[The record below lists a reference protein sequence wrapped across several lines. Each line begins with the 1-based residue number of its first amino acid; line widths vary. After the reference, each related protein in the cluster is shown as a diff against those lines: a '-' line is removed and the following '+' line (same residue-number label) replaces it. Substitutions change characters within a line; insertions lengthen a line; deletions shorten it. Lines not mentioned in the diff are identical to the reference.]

1 MVLRNLFEPTPLR
14 FILFGGKGG
23 VGKTSCAAATAVY
36 SATSGYRT
44 LIISTDPAHSL
55 SDSFAQDLSGGEIIP
70 VKGIKNLFAQEI
82 NPKKAMEEFNSK
94 MVAQAQS
101 PNNMMMPDLLSM
113 STDMQ
118 FPGMDEALAFTKVL
132 ELMNESTYDVVI
144 FDTAPTGHTLR
155 LLSIPEVM
163 DSMIGRLLKLQLWL
177 KGFFSSIKSLF
188 GGATD
193 DDRTLEY
200 LKHMQTVI
208 KEARVILS
216 DKTQTTFVPVTI
228 PAIMAIEETERLLM
242 SLYTY
247 EIPVSHIVINM
258 ITPENP
264 SCPFCSVRH
273 KVQAKHVKQIVDM
286 YEDDFEITLVPLFA
300 EEIRGID
307 KLKELAE
314 ILFNEDKKL
323 VI

>member
-1 MVLRNLFEPTPLR
+1 MGLQKIFEPTPLR
-14 FILFGGKGG
+14 FVLFGGKGG
-23 VGKTSCAAATAVY
+23 VGKTSCAAAVALY
-36 SATSGYRT
+36 SANSGYRT

-55 SDSFAQDLSGGEIIP
+55 SDSFAQDLSGGEVVP
-70 VKGIKNLFAQEI
+70 VKGVKDLFAQEI

-94 MVAQAQS
+94 MMAQAQPS
-101 PNNMMMPDLLSM
+101 DMMMPDLFAM

-177 KGFFSSIKSLF
+177 KGFFSSLKSLF
-188 GGATD
+188 GGSSDENKALD
-193 DDRTLEY
+193 Y

-242 SLYTY
+242 SLYKY
-247 EIPVSHIVINM
+247 EIPVKYLIINM

-273 KVQAKHVKQIVDM
+273 RVQVKHVKQIIDM
-286 YEDDFEITLVPLFA
+286 YEDDFDITLVPLFA

-314 ILFNEDKKL
+314 ILFNENKKL

>member
-1 MVLRNLFEPTPLR
+1 MGLRNIFEPTPLR
-14 FILFGGKGG
+14 FVLFGGKGG
-23 VGKTSCAAATAVY
+23 VGKTSCAAAAALY
-36 SATSGYRT
+36 SANNGYRT
-44 LIISTDPAHSL
+44 LVISTDPAHSL
-55 SDSFAQDLSGGEIIP
+55 SDSFAQDLSGGEIVP
-70 VKGIKNLFAQEI
+70 VKGVKNLFAQEI

-94 MVAQAQS
+94 MMVQAQTS
-101 PNNMMMPDLLSM
+101 DMMMPDLLAM

-132 ELMNESTYDVVI
+132 ELINESTYDVVI

-163 DSMIGRLLKLQLWL
+163 DSMIGRLLKLQLRL

-188 GGATD
+188 GGSSD
-193 DDRTLEY
+193 EDRTLEY

-247 EIPVSHIVINM
+247 EIPVKYIIINM

-273 KVQAKHVKQIVDM
+273 KVQVKHVKQIVDM
-286 YEDDFEITLVPLFA
+286 YQDDFEITLVPLFA
-300 EEIRGID
+300 EEIRGLD
-307 KLKELAE
+307 KLRELAD